1 MKKLS
6 IDNSVKRMDETLS
19 IRPADLDDINTIGF
33 LAQQIWPDTY
43 GSILPAEQL
52 QYMMNLFYSPASL
65 RRQMVDEH
73 HRFVLVENSDEA
85 IGFASWSSTDDPGV
99 YKLHKIYFLPGQQ
112 GKGLGRSV
120 LQFIFGEI
128 SPEGARILRL
138 NVNRYN
144 KARQFYERVGF
155 AVTKEEDVPIGS
167 GYFMNDFVME
177 IPVPAQP

>member
-1 MKKLS
+1 MNKLS

-43 GSILPAEQL
+43 GNIVSADQL
-52 QYMMNLFYSPASL
+52 RYMLSLLYSPASL
-65 RRQMVDEH
+65 RQQMVDQH
-73 HRFVLVENSDEA
+73 HHFILVEREDEA
-85 IGFASWSSTDDPGV
+85 IGFASWSTTPEPGV

-128 SPEGARILRL
+128 ALEGARTLRL

-144 KARQFYERVGF
+144 KARQFYERMGF
-155 AVTKEEDVPIGS
+155 RVTKEEDVAIGN
-167 GYFMNDFVME
+167 GYYMNDYVME
-177 IPVPAQP
+177 IAVPG